1 MIKLLSRKDKII
13 LILFIFLNSILSFLE
28 VLNISLIFPIIE
40 EILNIS
46 DNKSNYYYFL
56 KQFFLGDNSLKSILL
71 IFLLLF
77 VIKNIYFL
85 FLSFFQNK
93 YLFNFKFKISNK
105 IFQKIISSSLKL
117 FDSKNSSSY
126 IKNIIGDTTQVS
138 QCLSMV
144 IYLFADIVVLVCIFI
159 MLFIFNPTVTIYI
172 FILLI
177 FTLFVYIFYFKKQF
191 SELGEKRYFN
201 EERVYRLLNNSFG
214 SFTEI
219 KLFKKEKYFNELFQS
234 ANKPY
239 INILRNYDFL
249 QSIPRSFF
257 ELIGISAIVIIL
269 IYISSYSEDRMLI
282 YLPLVSVFSVSLIR
296 LMPIFN
302 RITISL
308 QNIRFGLQTVRLL
321 NEELNKFESSNIK
334 KIINN
339 TFVEFDKINI
349 KVSNLN
355 FEYDNKK
362 IFKDLN
368 LEIKN
373 GDKIG
378 IYGES
383 GSGKSTLLKIIS
395 GLVKYQGGQVMV
407 NNFEIQEK
415 IDDWQKQIAYLKQEN
430 FIIDSSLINNICFG
444 EKNINKEQLDFAINS
459 SNLSSFLSGLEY
471 GLETNIGENGKKIS
485 GGEKQRICIA
495 RSLYFNKKLLIF
507 DEPTASL
514 DEKNEKEI
522 INCINSLKNKTVILV
537 THKKKNLEKFDK
549 VFKLINNKLV
559 LEKKIN

>member
-56 KQFFLGDNSLKSILL
+56 KQFFFGDNSLKSILL

-93 YLFNFKFKISNK
+93 YLFNFKLKISNK

-159 MLFIFNPTVTIYI
+159 MLFIFNPIVTIYI

-177 FTLFVYIFYFKKQF
+177 FTLFVYIFYFKKKF

-334 KIINN
+334 KLINN

-407 NNFEIQEK
+407 NNFEIHEK
-415 IDDWQKQIAYLKQEN
+415 IDDWQKKIAYLKQEN

-459 SNLSSFLSGLEY
+459 SNLSSFLNGLEY

-495 RSLYFNKKLLIF
+495 RSLYFNKKLFIF

-522 INCINSLKNKTVILV
+522 IHCINSLKNKTVILV